1 MRPRGVAKLFLRPIP
16 RLWAIDP
23 SKRKEPVGASSGSG
37 RAAAGKEESD
47 PEDLHKL
54 VVEHGDAI
62 YRLALSVV
70 RDSALA
76 EDIAQET
83 LVKAWLALP
92 SFRADSSLRSWVL
105 RIAHNTA
112 ISTLR
117 TRRAVVIDP
126 HDLPERHT
134 TPDRS
139 VEARVQSDVVMDEFV
154 DDCHRCAAVL
164 DEMSEAQEKDLGAA
178 LAAFY
183 SPPPDLS
190 DRLERRVAER
200 LDSRVVLDVVSDLF
214 GAGIETSKLLLMEEP
229 ENE

>member
-1 MRPRGVAKLFLRPIP
+1 MFFRH
-16 RLWAIDP
+16 P
-23 SKRKEPVGASSGSG
+23 SKRALREWL
-37 RAAAGKEESD
+37 ELESPD
-47 PEDLHKL
+47 P
-54 VVEHGDAI
+54 
-62 YRLALSVV
+62 
-70 RDSALA
+70 
-76 EDIAQET
+76 
-83 LVKAWLALP
+83 
-92 SFRADSSLRSWVL
+92 DSS
-105 RIAHNTA
+105 
-112 ISTLR
+112 
-117 TRRAVVIDP
+117 IDE
-126 HDLPERHT
+126 HL
-134 TPDRS
+134 
-139 VEARVQSDVVMDEFV
+139 